1 MPSKKGLIV
10 LMGSGELT
18 ATMVEVH
25 KEILARFSGFPKAF
39 FLDTPAGFQ
48 LNADQLSQRAVE
60 YFRLKVGY
68 LMEVIS
74 FKSKG
79 VPAMEREQ
87 AFSRLK
93 EADYVLVGPGSP
105 TYAIRQWQE
114 TPIPEILELR
124 IKGGA
129 CLVAASAA
137 ALTIGRFAL
146 PVYEIYKV
154 GQELH
159 WVEGLDILGHF
170 GLNTV
175 VVPHWNNAEGGT
187 HDTGF
192 CFMGE
197 SRFRMLESM
206 LPEDVSVLGL
216 DEHTACI
223 INLDREEISIKGV
236 GSVTFRH
243 RAFERTFSRG
253 ETFPLRVLS
262 EGKSSVI
269 PAAQPMEMPAAGPMP
284 VLEETGF
291 WDSMHA
297 LEVAYHKGLEDDA
310 RDAANALLNLD
321 RIIWQA
327 HQDKESPELISQAR
341 ELFHE
346 LIVILGMHLSSA
358 PKSCYKCLEPLVEEL
373 LASRSTYKENKQWHE
388 ADVIRDCLKR
398 AKIEVD
404 DTPNGYRWRLW
415 SANK

>member
-25 KEILARFSGFPKAF
+25 KEILARLGGFPRAF

-60 YFRLKVGY
+60 YFRLNVGY
-68 LMEVIS
+68 IMEVIS

-79 VPAMEREQ
+79 VQAAERER
-87 AFSRLK
+87 AFSLMK

-114 TPIPEILELR
+114 TPVPEILELR
-124 IKGGA
+124 IEGGA

-137 ALTIGRFAL
+137 ALTIGRFTL

-187 HDTGF
+187 HDTSF

-197 SRFRMLESM
+197 GRFRKLESM
-206 LPEDVSVLGL
+206 LPEEVSVLGL

-223 INLDREEISIKGV
+223 IDLDREEISIKGI

-243 RAFERTFSRG
+243 RAFERTFLRG
-253 ETFPLRVLS
+253 EKLPVRVLL
-262 EGKSSVI
+262 ERESSVVQTT
-269 PAAQPMEMPAAGPMP
+269 QPIGLRAGTMP
-284 VLEETGF
+284 VSEETGF
-291 WDSMHA
+291 WDSVHA
-297 LEVAYHKGLEDDA
+297 LEVAFHKGLEDDA

-321 RIIWQA
+321 KIIWQA
-327 HQDKESPELISQAR
+327 HQDKESPEFISQAR

-346 LIVILGMHLSSA
+346 LIVILGMRLSSA
-358 PKSCYKCLEPLVEEL
+358 PESCYKCLEPLLEEL
-373 LASRSTYKENKQWHE
+373 LASR
-388 ADVIRDCLKR
+388 
-398 AKIEVD
+398 
-404 DTPNGYRWRLW
+404 
-415 SANK
+415 